1 MCKFDLADKQTCKQT
16 EMIDLDRAVASRKA
30 QPFLK
35 NATISHK
42 KNAAIDAPD
51 GSGAHLSKLGSE
63 PEHPEGQWH
72 LGAAAAPVMPVDAR
86 GVPRVFP
93 YLYLPECN
101 SSGPRRTGHSHFG
114 SGNPGLAP
122 LAPIGLL
129 APLAL
134 SLRAHLLRPRP
145 RAPLQG
151 V

>member
-35 NATISHK
+35 NATISNK

-72 LGAAAAPVMPVDAR
+72 LGAAAAPVMP
-86 GVPRVFP
+86 GVCPGYFHICTYPTMVTRVQ
-93 YLYLPECN
+93 
-101 SSGPRRTGHSHFG
+101 
-114 SGNPGLAP
+114 
-122 LAPIGLL
+122 
-129 APLAL
+129 
-134 SLRAHLLRPRP
+134 LLRST
-145 RAPLQG
+145 AHG
-151 V
+151 S

>member
-35 NATISHK
+35 KVKNSTISHK

-72 LGAAAAPVMPVDAR
+72 LGAAAAPVMPGVCPGYFHICTYPSATPPVHGAR
-86 GVPRVFP
+86 VIAILDQAIPD
-93 YLYLPECN
+93 
-101 SSGPRRTGHSHFG
+101 
-114 SGNPGLAP
+114 
-122 LAPIGLL
+122 LL
-129 APLAL
+129 L
-134 SLRAHLLRPRP
+134 
-145 RAPLQG
+145 
-151 V
+151 